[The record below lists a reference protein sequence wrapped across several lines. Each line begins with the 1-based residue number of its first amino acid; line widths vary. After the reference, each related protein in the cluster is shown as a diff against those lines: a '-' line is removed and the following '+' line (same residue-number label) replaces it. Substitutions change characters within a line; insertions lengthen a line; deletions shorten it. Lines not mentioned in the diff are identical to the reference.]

1 MIDGT
6 RPYLGIVQ
14 QHVARCLSMLDRE
27 PLSSTYGC
35 FDRTYW
41 GWKFTDFP
49 GARFQE
55 GACTLALLASY
66 KLPGVGY
73 FGDPR
78 LKAWAAAALDFWSR
92 LQHGDGSFDEAYP
105 WERSFAATAF
115 TTFYAGEA
123 YLLLEK
129 DLPRPLKDRLRAAFR
144 RAAGW
149 LKRNDERHGVLSN
162 HLAAA
167 AAALHHAGTISEDPR
182 SFIRRD
188 QILGRIDRCQS
199 SEGWFEEYGGADPGY
214 QTHAMF
220 YLARIWQLSQDR
232 DLLERLRASARF
244 LAPLIHPDGTV
255 GGEYGSRNT
264 EFYFPAAFEI
274 LAPVCVEAAAIAA
287 HMTGSVS
294 AGRAPGPAAMDPYN
308 VFPMLNN
315 YLFAAI
321 TPKTDAGSYRLAC
334 RTVGTWTLP
343 EAGLVVRSTRSYYA
357 VLGTSKGGVLKVWD
371 KRAQQMIWSDCGFV
385 GRTARDR
392 VVTSQWLDRGAT
404 PTCTDDAWTVER
416 SFVEVPQK
424 TFSPLLFVAFRV
436 VNELLRFM
444 PGGAAAL
451 KRLLVRALIYRR
463 RHVPLRL
470 RRSVTFEEDGI
481 RVEDQLT
488 VTGPLKLAR
497 LRRGEKFAAIHMGS
511 SRYFQP
517 SELETPLGDADD
529 LVPQLEGA
537 GRVAL
542 KYRIAAGPV
551 EARG

>member
-1 MIDGT
+1 MIDST
-6 RPYLGIVQ
+6 RPYLTVV
-14 QHVARCLSMLDRE
+14 HEHLPRCFSMLDRE
-27 PLSSTYGC
+27 PVSHTYGC
-35 FDRTYW
+35 GDRTYW

-55 GACTLALLASY
+55 AACTLAMLTSY
-66 KLPGVGY
+66 RLPGLPY

-78 LKAWAAAALDFWSR
+78 VRAWALAVLDFWSR
-92 LQHGDGSFDEAYP
+92 LQHPDGSFDEAYP
-105 WERSFAATAF
+105 WERSLAATAF

-129 DLPRPLKDRLRAAFR
+129 DVPGPLKDRLRTTFR

-167 AAALHHAGTISEDPR
+167 AAALHHAGTVIEDPR
-182 SFIRRD
+182 CFIRRD
-188 QILGRIDRCQS
+188 EILERIYRRQS

-214 QTHAMF
+214 QTHGMF

-232 DLLERLRASARF
+232 DLLERLRAGARF
-244 LAPLIHPDGTV
+244 LAPLIHPDGSV
-255 GGEYGSRNT
+255 GGEHGSRNT

-274 LAPVCVEAAAIAA
+274 LGPVCPEAAAIAA
-287 HMTGSVS
+287 HMAAGVA

-308 VFPMLNN
+308 FFPMLNN

-321 TPKTDAGSYRLAC
+321 TPKTDAGPHRLAC
-334 RTVGTWTLP
+334 QRVGEWTLP
-343 EAGLVVRSTRSYYA
+343 EAGLVVRSTDSYYA

-371 KRAQQMIWSDCGFV
+371 KRANRLIWSDCGFV
-385 GRTARDR
+385 GRTARGS
-392 VVTSQWLDRGAT
+392 VVTSQWLDRSAPPGR
-404 PTCTDDAWTVER
+404 TDDAWIVER
-416 SFVEVPQK
+416 SFVQVPQR
-424 TFSPLLFVAFRV
+424 TFSPLLFAGFRV
-436 VNELLRFM
+436 VTALVRLV
-444 PGGAAAL
+444 PGGPAAL

-463 RHVPLRL
+463 RDVPVRL
-470 RRSVTFEEDGI
+470 RRAVTFEDDGV

-497 LRRGEKFAAIHMGS
+497 LRRGDKFAAIHMGS

-517 SELETPLGDADD
+517 SELEIPFGDADD

-542 KYRIAAGPV
+542 KYRVTAAAPGGR
-551 EARG
+551 A